1 MLRLPFVVLVLLT
14 APPAYANDIVYLSGH
29 VKMSDGSAPGRSVEI
44 KLDCKGADHAVRQT
58 VTDKKGAYHLRVER
72 DEFDHVARA
81 LPATATD
88 VGTPAG
94 AAGACRVVAALAGN
108 TSTSYDLG
116 TLKIGKD
123 LGVPDLVLTPAEQ
136 PK

>member
-1 MLRLPFVVLVLLT
+1 MLRLCVAIVVVT
-14 APPAYANDIVYLSGH
+14 ALPASANDIVYLTGH

-58 VTDKKGAYHLRVER
+58 VTDKKGLYHLRVER

-81 LPATATD
+81 LLASATD
-88 VGTPAG
+88 VGTPG
-94 AAGACRVVAALAGN
+94 GEVGACKVVAALAGYQ
-108 TSTSYDLG
+108 STSYDLG

-123 LGVPDLVLTPAEQ
+123 LGVPELVLTPVQER
-136 PK
+136 K